1 MTIKRSNVIF
11 SDKLSKHEEKL
22 TIFMGYFNLKKIIL
36 HYIFEPC
43 QLDIKFD
50 TQSMD
55 ISIRHLRFFTMVY
68 ISYKTTFFQKMF

>member
-11 SDKLSKHEEKL
+11 NDKLSKHEEKL
-22 TIFMGYFNLKKIIL
+22 TIFMGYLKKIFL

-50 TQSMD
+50 IQSMD